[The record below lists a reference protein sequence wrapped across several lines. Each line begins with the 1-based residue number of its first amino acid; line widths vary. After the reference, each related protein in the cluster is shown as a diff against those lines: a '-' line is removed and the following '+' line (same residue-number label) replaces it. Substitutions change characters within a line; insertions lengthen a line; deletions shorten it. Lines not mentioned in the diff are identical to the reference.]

1 MRTGGNIPE
10 YEAVLDSAF
19 AYYRSLGIHT
29 VKTGYAGGFK
39 GGYYHHSQ
47 YGVRHY
53 QKVVETA
60 ARYHLMIDAHE
71 PIKGR
76 PAYAAHGPI

>member
-1 MRTGGNIPE
+1 M
-10 YEAVLDSAF
+10 DSAF
-19 AYYRSLGIHT
+19 AYYASLGIHT

-39 GGYYHHSQ
+39 GGYLHHSQ

-60 ARYHLMIDAHE
+60 ARYRLMIDAHE
-71 PIKGR
+71 PIKETGIR
-76 PAYAAHGPI
+76 RTWPNMMTREGARGME